1 MMMLI
6 GIQLTAE
13 RPLWPALSP
22 LCSKPGP
29 KRWGLTL
36 PGGASPLL

>member
-6 GIQLTAE
+6 SIQPPAE

-22 LCSKPGP
+22 LCSKPSP